1 MRVLIAMMK
10 HETNTFS
17 PVPTDLTR
25 FKNWAY
31 YTGTEVLD
39 QFGGTNTPTGA
50 YIDHARKRGCEM
62 VTPLATEAMPSGPV
76 QRDVYEHMVETI
88 LAPIEEQPFDVA
100 LLDLHGA
107 MVAEDEADGEGC
119 LLSRIRAA
127 QPDLPIA
134 VTLDLHCNLTQRM
147 VDNCT
152 MMIGF
157 KTYPHVD
164 MYEVGDQIA
173 QVMFRALEGRI
184 NPVMVWG
191 NRPVLAQTLCMGT
204 ADAPMSGLQDM
215 TRKLEREGLLAAT
228 FFGGFPMADIHDA
241 GISAVVVGDG
251 DAVQARSA
259 CNQLL
264 DGGWSE
270 RAGFIY
276 SGRPLDLA
284 VSDARQYT
292 EGPVL
297 LLDHADNVGSGGTAD
312 VMEVIREVHK
322 QELENVAV
330 GVVWDPV
337 AVQKMHEA
345 GLGNRVSIDL
355 GGKTDMPSIGR
366 SGEAF
371 HVEGRVA
378 SLSDGIWTVEG
389 PMYTG
394 VEVSTG
400 PTAVLDIGRIRIV
413 VVSFH
418 HEPWDSGIFS
428 NNGINPTECR
438 YLLLKSR
445 IHYRAG
451 FQPIARATIRCDGH
465 GVTTSRNDQLDY
477 QAIRRPIYPLDD
489 NATL

>member
-1 MRVLIAMMK
+1 
-10 HETNTFS
+10 
-17 PVPTDLTR
+17 
-25 FKNWAY
+25 
-31 YTGTEVLD
+31 
-39 QFGGTNTPTGA
+39 
-50 YIDHARKRGCEM
+50 
-62 VTPLATEAMPSGPV
+62 
-76 QRDVYEHMVETI
+76 
-88 LAPIEEQPFDVA
+88 
-100 LLDLHGA
+100 
-107 MVAEDEADGEGC
+107 
-119 LLSRIRAA
+119 
-127 QPDLPIA
+127 
-134 VTLDLHCNLTQRM
+134 
-147 VDNCT
+147 

-173 QVMFRALEGRI
+173 QVMFRALEGKVS
-184 NPVMVWG
+184 PVMVWG

-215 TRKLEREGLLAAT
+215 TRKFEREGLLAAT

-251 DAVQARSA
+251 DEAQVRSA
-259 CNQLL
+259 CDQLL

-330 GVVWDPV
+330 AVVWDPV
-337 AVQKMHEA
+337 AVKKMQEA

-400 PTAVLDIGRIRIV
+400 PTAVLDTGRIRIV

-428 NNGINPTECR
+428 NNGIDPTECR

-489 NATL
+489 NAIA

>member
-1 MRVLIAMMK
+1 
-10 HETNTFS
+10 
-17 PVPTDLTR
+17 
-25 FKNWAY
+25 
-31 YTGTEVLD
+31 
-39 QFGGTNTPTGA
+39 
-50 YIDHARKRGCEM
+50 M
-62 VTPLATEAMPSGPV
+62 V
-76 QRDVYEHMVETI
+76 QTI

-107 MVAEDEADGEGC
+107 MVAEHESDGEGC
-119 LLSRIRAA
+119 LLSRIRAV

-173 QVMFRALEGRI
+173 QVMFRALEGRVS
-184 NPVMVWG
+184 PVMVWG

-215 TRKLEREGLLAAT
+215 TRKLECEGLLAAT

-241 GISAVVVGDG
+241 GISAVVISDG
-251 DAVQARSA
+251 DEVQARSA
-259 CNQLL
+259 CDRLL

-276 SGRPLDLA
+276 RGRPLDLA

-312 VMEVIREVHK
+312 VMDVIREVHK

-330 GVVWDPV
+330 GAVWDPV
-337 AVQKMHEA
+337 AVKKMQEA

-400 PTAVLDIGRIRIV
+400 PTAVLDTGRIRIV

-489 NATL
+489 NATA

>member
-1 MRVLIAMMK
+1 M
-10 HETNTFS
+10 
-17 PVPTDLTR
+17 
-25 FKNWAY
+25 
-31 YTGTEVLD
+31 
-39 QFGGTNTPTGA
+39 
-50 YIDHARKRGCEM
+50 
-62 VTPLATEAMPSGPV
+62 
-76 QRDVYEHMVETI
+76 
-88 LAPIEEQPFDVA
+88 
-100 LLDLHGA
+100 
-107 MVAEDEADGEGC
+107 
-119 LLSRIRAA
+119 
-127 QPDLPIA
+127 
-134 VTLDLHCNLTQRM
+134 
-147 VDNCT
+147 
-152 MMIGF
+152 
-157 KTYPHVD
+157 
-164 MYEVGDQIA
+164 
-173 QVMFRALEGRI
+173 
-184 NPVMVWG
+184 
-191 NRPVLAQTLCMGT
+191 
-204 ADAPMSGLQDM
+204 
-215 TRKLEREGLLAAT
+215 
-228 FFGGFPMADIHDA
+228 
-241 GISAVVVGDG
+241 
-251 DAVQARSA
+251 
-259 CNQLL
+259 
-264 DGGWSE
+264 
-270 RAGFIY
+270 
-276 SGRPLDLA
+276 
-284 VSDARQYT
+284 
-292 EGPVL
+292 L

-337 AVQKMHEA
+337 AVKKMQEA

-355 GGKTDMPSIGR
+355 GGKTDMPSIGL

-400 PTAVLDIGRIRIV
+400 PTAVLDTGRIRIV

-489 NATL
+489 NATA

>member
-1 MRVLIAMMK
+1 
-10 HETNTFS
+10 
-17 PVPTDLTR
+17 
-25 FKNWAY
+25 
-31 YTGTEVLD
+31 
-39 QFGGTNTPTGA
+39 
-50 YIDHARKRGCEM
+50 M

-76 QRDVYEHMVETI
+76 HQDVYEHMVQTI
-88 LAPIEEQPFDVA
+88 LAPLEEQPFDVA

-107 MVAEDEADGEGC
+107 MVAEHESDGEGG
-119 LLSRIRAA
+119 LLSRIRAV

-134 VTLDLHCNLTQRM
+134 VTLDLHCNLTQQM

-173 QVMFRALEGRI
+173 QVMFRALDGRVS
-184 NPVMVWG
+184 PVMVWG

-251 DAVQARSA
+251 DDIQARSA
-259 CNQLL
+259 CDRLL

-284 VSDARQYT
+284 ISDARQYT

-312 VMEVIREVHK
+312 VMDVIREVHK

-330 GVVWDPV
+330 AVVWDPA
-337 AVQKMHEA
+337 AVKKMQEA

-400 PTAVLDIGRIRIV
+400 PTAVLDTGRIRIV

-489 NATL
+489 NATA

>member
-17 PVPTDLTR
+17 PVLTDLTR

-31 YTGTEVLD
+31 YTGTDVLD
-39 QFGGTNTPTGA
+39 QFGDTNTPTGA

-76 QRDVYEHMVETI
+76 QRAVYEDMVETI
-88 LAPIEEQPFDVA
+88 LEPIEAEPFDLA

-107 MVAEDEADGEGC
+107 MVAEHEPDGEGC
-119 LLSRIRAA
+119 LLSRIRAI

-164 MYEVGDQIA
+164 MYDVGDQISK
-173 QVMFRALEGRI
+173 VMFRTLEGEVS
-184 NPVMVWG
+184 PVMVWD
-191 NRPVLAQTLCMGT
+191 NRPILAQTLCMGT
-204 ADAPMSGLQDM
+204 ADVPMSGLQDM
-215 TRKLEREGLLAAT
+215 TRKLEREGILAAT
-228 FFGGFPMADIHDA
+228 FFGGFPMADIRDA
-241 GISAVVVGDG
+241 GVSAVVVGDG
-251 DAVQARSA
+251 DNAQARSA
-259 CNQLL
+259 CNRLL
-264 DGGWSE
+264 DAAWDD
-270 RAGFIY
+270 RTRFIY
-276 SGRPLDLA
+276 TGRPLDLA
-284 VSDARQYT
+284 VSEAKEHT
-292 EGPVL
+292 EGPTL

-312 VMEVIREVHK
+312 VMEVIREVHN
-322 QELENVAV
+322 QNLENVAV

-337 AVQKMHEA
+337 AVRMMQET
-345 GLGNRVSIDL
+345 GLGNRVSIEL

-366 SGEAF
+366 LGEPWY
-371 HVEGRVA
+371 VEGRVI
-378 SLSDGIWTVEG
+378 SLNDGKWTVEG

-400 PTAVLDIGRIRIV
+400 PTAVLDTGRMRIV

-418 HEPWDSGIFS
+418 HEPWDTGIFS
-428 NNGINPTECR
+428 NNGIDPIQCR

-451 FQPIARATIRCDGH
+451 FQPLARATICCDGH
-465 GVTTSRNDQLDY
+465 GVTTSRNDHLHY
-477 QAIRRPIYPLDD
+477 EALRRPIYPLDD
-489 NATL
+489 NVLS